1 MDEDQQE
8 QEEQQQEQQQIAPTA
23 FTSFNRINPVSRRP
37 LSALTLFN
45 RQQLETNEETRDAI
59 RKNQQAITTLNL
71 SLTNVTGQ
79 VAQVTASLNKISQ
92 EIIQSTTLENL
103 RQAQLQKQEAM
114 LADQNI
120 RSGKEA
126 QVEKGI
132 QSALFAPV
140 QRIGAKTQFTLS
152 RLMNFFNILLGT
164 FLTGAAIKLIIA
176 LTSRNQ
182 EGLKGISD
190 GIMKGLAA
198 AGGIFLAINGGLTL
212 AIRSLTGLAGFLTR
226 VAVTNLLLRPI
237 QLVFN
242 IASSLAGALTAGAL
256 GSKGLTSPKVSTPKN
271 KNKFNNS
278 RKGFKYFNRFI
289 PDLIAAGITIN
300 EIREGERVDRALSG
314 LAGYFVGDF
323 TAEGIGIA
331 LQRRGSLRSRILG
344 GGLRLL
350 SPFFGEFVGRPAGKQ
365 GFDLVT
371 QSMGLNLISGN
382 VQTDGDFFNQNLT
395 NIRRNNINV
404 ITADD
409 QPPAGTITAEGRA
422 ALLMFAP
429 PSNPNNPYVLN
440 SYVQYNV
447 LPV

>member
-8 QEEQQQEQQQIAPTA
+8 QEEQQQEQQQIAPSA
-23 FTSFNRINPVSRRP
+23 FTTFSRINPVSRRP

-79 VAQVTASLNKISQ
+79 VAQLTASLNKISQ
-92 EIIQSTTLENL
+92 EIVQSTTLENL

-114 LADQNI
+114 LADQNV

-126 QVEKGI
+126 QIEKGI

-152 RLMNFFNILLGT
+152 RLMNFFNVLLGT

-176 LTSRNQ
+176 LTSGNQ
-182 EGLKGISD
+182 EGLKGIGD
-190 GIMKGLAA
+190 GIMKGLTA

-226 VAVTNLLLRPI
+226 VAVTNLLIRPI

-242 IASSLAGALTAGAL
+242 IASSLAAALTSGALSTAG
-256 GSKGLTSPKVSTPKN
+256 KIPTTPKTSTSKN
-271 KNKFNNS
+271 LNKFKGKRFSRLNS
-278 RKGFKYFNRFI
+278 FI

-300 EIREGERVDRALSG
+300 EMRSGERVDRALSG
-314 LAGYFVGDF
+314 LAGYFAGDI
-323 TAEGIGIA
+323 TTEGIGIA
-331 LQRRGSLRSRILG
+331 LQRRGNLKSKILG
-344 GGLRLL
+344 GALRIF
-350 SPFFGEFVGRPAGKQ
+350 SPLVGEFVGRPAGKQ
-365 GFDLVT
+365 GFDLLT
-371 QSMGLNLISGN
+371 QSLGLNLISGN
-382 VQTDGDFFNQNLT
+382 PQTDGDFFNQNIS
-395 NIRRNNINV
+395 NIKSNNINV
-404 ITADD
+404 VTADE
-409 QPPAGTITAEGRA
+409 QPQTGTITAEGRA

-429 PSNPNNPYVLN
+429 PSNPNNPYILN
-440 SYVQYNV
+440 SHVQYNV

>member
-1 MDEDQQE
+1 MS
-8 QEEQQQEQQQIAPTA
+8 T
-23 FTSFNRINPVSRRP
+23 
-37 LSALTLFN
+37 
-45 RQQLETNEETRDAI
+45 
-59 RKNQQAITTLNL
+59 KN
-71 SLTNVTGQ
+71 
-79 VAQVTASLNKISQ
+79 
-92 EIIQSTTLENL
+92 
-103 RQAQLQKQEAM
+103 
-114 LADQNI
+114 
-120 RSGKEA
+120 
-126 QVEKGI
+126 
-132 QSALFAPV
+132 
-140 QRIGAKTQFTLS
+140 
-152 RLMNFFNILLGT
+152 
-164 FLTGAAIKLIIA
+164 LI
-176 LTSRNQ
+176 
-182 EGLKGISD
+182 
-190 GIMKGLAA
+190 
-198 AGGIFLAINGGLTL
+198 
-212 AIRSLTGLAGFLTR
+212 
-226 VAVTNLLLRPI
+226 RPI
-237 QLVFN
+237 QLVFK
-242 IASSLAGALTAGAL
+242 IASSIAGALTTGAL
-256 GSKGLTSPKVSTPKN
+256 ASKGLTSPKVSTPKN

-289 PDLIAAGITIN
+289 PDLIAAGITVN

-314 LAGYFVGDF
+314 LAGYFAGDF

-395 NIRRNNINV
+395 NIRKNNINV

-409 QPPAGTITAEGRA
+409 QPPEGTITAEGRA

>member
-8 QEEQQQEQQQIAPTA
+8 QEEQQQEQQQIAPSA
-23 FTSFNRINPVSRRP
+23 FTTFSRINPVSRRP

-79 VAQVTASLNKISQ
+79 VAQLTASLNKISQ
-92 EIIQSTTLENL
+92 EIVQSTTLENL

-126 QVEKGI
+126 QIEKGI

-152 RLMNFFNILLGT
+152 RLMNFFNVLLGT
-164 FLTGAAIKLIIA
+164 LLTGAAIKLIIA
-176 LTSRNQ
+176 LTSGNQ
-182 EGLKGISD
+182 EGLKGIGD
-190 GIMKGLAA
+190 GIMKGLTA

-226 VAVTNLLLRPI
+226 VAVTNLLIRPI

-242 IASSLAGALTAGAL
+242 IASSLAAALTSGALSTTG
-256 GSKGLTSPKVSTPKN
+256 KITTPKTSTPKN
-271 KNKFNNS
+271 LNKFKGKRFSRLNS
-278 RKGFKYFNRFI
+278 FI

-300 EIREGERVDRALSG
+300 EIRSGERVDRALSG
-314 LAGYFVGDF
+314 LAGYFVGDI
-323 TAEGIGIA
+323 TTEGIGIA
-331 LQRRGSLRSRILG
+331 LQRRGTLKSKILG
-344 GGLRLL
+344 GALRVF
-350 SPFFGEFVGRPAGKQ
+350 SPLVGEFVGRPAGKQ
-365 GFDLVT
+365 GFDLLT

-382 VQTDGDFFNQNLT
+382 PQTDGDFFNQN
-395 NIRRNNINV
+395 ISSIKSNNINV
-404 ITADD
+404 ITADE
-409 QPPAGTITAEGRA
+409 QPQGTITAEGRA

-429 PSNPNNPYVLN
+429 PSNPNNPYILN
-440 SYVQYNV
+440 SHVQYNV

>member
-8 QEEQQQEQQQIAPTA
+8 QEEQQQEQQQIAPSA
-23 FTSFNRINPVSRRP
+23 FTTFSRINPVSRRP

-79 VAQVTASLNKISQ
+79 VAQLTASLNKISQ
-92 EIIQSTTLENL
+92 EIVQSTTLENL

-114 LADQNI
+114 LADQNV

-126 QVEKGI
+126 QIEKGI

-152 RLMNFFNILLGT
+152 RLMNFFNVLLGT

-176 LTSRNQ
+176 LTSGNQ
-182 EGLKGISD
+182 EGLKGIGD
-190 GIMKGLAA
+190 GIMKGLTA

-226 VAVTNLLLRPI
+226 VAVTNLLIRPI

-242 IASSLAGALTAGAL
+242 IASSLAAALTSGALSTAG
-256 GSKGLTSPKVSTPKN
+256 KIPTTPKTSTSKN
-271 KNKFNNS
+271 LNKFKGKRFSRLNS
-278 RKGFKYFNRFI
+278 FI

-300 EIREGERVDRALSG
+300 EIRSGERVDRALSG
-314 LAGYFVGDF
+314 LAGYFAGDI
-323 TAEGIGIA
+323 TTEGIGIA
-331 LQRRGSLRSRILG
+331 LQRRGNLKSKILG
-344 GGLRLL
+344 GALRIF
-350 SPFFGEFVGRPAGKQ
+350 SPLVGEFVGRPAGKQ
-365 GFDLVT
+365 GFDLLT
-371 QSMGLNLISGN
+371 QSLGLNLISGN
-382 VQTDGDFFNQNLT
+382 PQTDGDFFNQNIS
-395 NIRRNNINV
+395 NIKSNNINV
-404 ITADD
+404 VTADE
-409 QPPAGTITAEGRA
+409 QPQTGTITAEGRA

-429 PSNPNNPYVLN
+429 PSNPNNPYILN
-440 SYVQYNV
+440 SHVQYNV

>member
-152 RLMNFFNILLGT
+152 RLMNFFNVLLGT

-300 EIREGERVDRALSG
+300 C
-314 LAGYFVGDF
+314 
-323 TAEGIGIA
+323 
-331 LQRRGSLRSRILG
+331 
-344 GGLRLL
+344 LL
-350 SPFFGEFVGRPAGKQ
+350 YTSPSPR
-365 GFDLVT
+365 D
-371 QSMGLNLISGN
+371 
-382 VQTDGDFFNQNLT
+382 
-395 NIRRNNINV
+395 
-404 ITADD
+404 
-409 QPPAGTITAEGRA
+409 
-422 ALLMFAP
+422 
-429 PSNPNNPYVLN
+429 
-440 SYVQYNV
+440 
-447 LPV
+447 

>member
-8 QEEQQQEQQQIAPTA
+8 QEEQQQEQQQIAPSA

-79 VAQVTASLNKISQ
+79 VAQLTASLNKISQ
-92 EIIQSTTLENL
+92 EIVQSTTLENL

-126 QVEKGI
+126 QIEKGI

-152 RLMNFFNILLGT
+152 RLMNFFNVLLGT

-176 LTSRNQ
+176 LTSGNQ
-182 EGLKGISD
+182 EGLKGIGD
-190 GIMKGLAA
+190 GIMKGLTA

-226 VAVTNLLLRPI
+226 VAVTALP
-237 QLVFN
+237 
-242 IASSLAGALTAGAL
+242 SSST
-256 GSKGLTSPKVSTPKN
+256 VS
-271 KNKFNNS
+271 
-278 RKGFKYFNRFI
+278 
-289 PDLIAAGITIN
+289 
-300 EIREGERVDRALSG
+300 
-314 LAGYFVGDF
+314 
-323 TAEGIGIA
+323 
-331 LQRRGSLRSRILG
+331 
-344 GGLRLL
+344 
-350 SPFFGEFVGRPAGKQ
+350 
-365 GFDLVT
+365 
-371 QSMGLNLISGN
+371 
-382 VQTDGDFFNQNLT
+382 
-395 NIRRNNINV
+395 
-404 ITADD
+404 
-409 QPPAGTITAEGRA
+409 
-422 ALLMFAP
+422 
-429 PSNPNNPYVLN
+429 
-440 SYVQYNV
+440 
-447 LPV
+447 

>member
-8 QEEQQQEQQQIAPTA
+8 QEEQQQEQQQIAPSA
-23 FTSFNRINPVSRRP
+23 FTTFSRINPVSRRP

-79 VAQVTASLNKISQ
+79 VAQLTASLNKISQ
-92 EIIQSTTLENL
+92 EIVQSTTLENL

-126 QVEKGI
+126 QIEKGI

-152 RLMNFFNILLGT
+152 RLMNFFNVLLGT

-176 LTSRNQ
+176 LTSGNQ
-182 EGLKGISD
+182 EGLKGIGD
-190 GIMKGLAA
+190 GIMKGLTA

-226 VAVTNLLLRPI
+226 VAVTNLLIRPI

-242 IASSLAGALTAGAL
+242 IASSLAAALTSGALSTAGKIPA
-256 GSKGLTSPKVSTPKN
+256 PKTSTPKN
-271 KNKFNNS
+271 LNKFKGKRFSRLNS
-278 RKGFKYFNRFI
+278 FI

-300 EIREGERVDRALSG
+300 EIRSGERVDRALSG
-314 LAGYFVGDF
+314 LAGYFAGDI
-323 TAEGIGIA
+323 TTEGVGIA
-331 LQRRGSLRSRILG
+331 LQRRGTLKSKILG
-344 GGLRLL
+344 GALRIF
-350 SPFFGEFVGRPAGKQ
+350 SPLVGEFVGRPAGKQ
-365 GFDLVT
+365 GFDLLT

-382 VQTDGDFFNQNLT
+382 PQTDGDFFNQN
-395 NIRRNNINV
+395 ISSIKSNNINV
-404 ITADD
+404 ITADE
-409 QPPAGTITAEGRA
+409 QPQTGTITAEGRA

-429 PSNPNNPYVLN
+429 PSNPNNPYILN
-440 SYVQYNV
+440 SHVQYNV

>member
-8 QEEQQQEQQQIAPTA
+8 QEEQQQEQQQIAPSA

-59 RKNQQAITTLNL
+59 RNNQQAITTLNL

-79 VAQVTASLNKISQ
+79 VAQLTASLNKISQ

-120 RSGKEA
+120 RSAKEG
-126 QVEKGI
+126 QIEKGI

-152 RLMNFFNILLGT
+152 RLMNFFNVLLGT
-164 FLTGAAIKLIIA
+164 FLTGAAIKLIIS
-176 LTSRNQ
+176 LTSGNQ
-182 EGLKGISD
+182 EGLKDIGD
-190 GIMKGLAA
+190 GIMKKLAA

-242 IASSLAGALTAGAL
+242 IASSLAAALTSGALSTAG
-256 GSKGLTSPKVSTPKN
+256 KIPTTPKTSTPKN
-271 KNKFNNS
+271 LNKFKGKRFS
-278 RKGFKYFNRFI
+278 RLNAFI

-300 EIREGERVDRALSG
+300 EIRSGERVDRALSG
-314 LAGYFVGDF
+314 LAGYFAGDI
-323 TAEGIGIA
+323 TTEGIGIA
-331 LQRRGSLRSRILG
+331 LQRRGTLKSKILG
-344 GGLRLL
+344 GALRIF
-350 SPFFGEFVGRPAGKQ
+350 SPLVGEFVGRPAGKQ
-365 GFDLVT
+365 GFDLLT

-382 VQTDGDFFNQNLT
+382 PQTDGDFFNQNIS
-395 NIRRNNINV
+395 NIKSNNINE
-404 ITADD
+404 ITADE
-409 QPPAGTITAEGRA
+409 QPQGTITAEGRA

-440 SYVQYNV
+440 SYIQYNV

>member
-8 QEEQQQEQQQIAPTA
+8 QEEQQQEQQQIAPSA
-23 FTSFNRINPVSRRP
+23 FTTFSRINPVSRRP

-79 VAQVTASLNKISQ
+79 VAQLTASLNKISQ
-92 EIIQSTTLENL
+92 EIVQSTTLENL

-114 LADQNI
+114 LADQNV

-126 QVEKGI
+126 QIEKGI

-152 RLMNFFNILLGT
+152 RLMNFFNVLLGT

-176 LTSRNQ
+176 LTSGNQ
-182 EGLKGISD
+182 EGLKGIGD
-190 GIMKGLAA
+190 GIMKGLTA

-226 VAVTNLLLRPI
+226 VAVTNLLIRPI

-242 IASSLAGALTAGAL
+242 IASSLAAALTSGALSTAGRIP
-256 GSKGLTSPKVSTPKN
+256 TTPKTSTPKN
-271 KNKFNNS
+271 LNKFKGKRFSRLNS
-278 RKGFKYFNRFI
+278 FI

-300 EIREGERVDRALSG
+300 EIRSGERVDRALSG
-314 LAGYFVGDF
+314 LAGYFAGDI
-323 TAEGIGIA
+323 TTEGIGIA
-331 LQRRGSLRSRILG
+331 LQRRGNLKSKILG
-344 GGLRLL
+344 GALRIF
-350 SPFFGEFVGRPAGKQ
+350 SPLVGEFVGRPAGKQ
-365 GFDLVT
+365 GFDLLT
-371 QSMGLNLISGN
+371 QSLGLNLISGN
-382 VQTDGDFFNQNLT
+382 PQTDGDFFNQNIS
-395 NIRRNNINV
+395 NIKSNNINV
-404 ITADD
+404 VTADE
-409 QPPAGTITAEGRA
+409 QPQTGTITAEGRA

-429 PSNPNNPYVLN
+429 PSNPNNPYILN
-440 SYVQYNV
+440 SHVQYNV

>member
-8 QEEQQQEQQQIAPTA
+8 QEEQQQEQQQIAPSA
-23 FTSFNRINPVSRRP
+23 FTTFSRINPVSRRP

-79 VAQVTASLNKISQ
+79 VAQLTASLNKISQ
-92 EIIQSTTLENL
+92 EIVQSTTLENL

-114 LADQNI
+114 LADQNV

-126 QVEKGI
+126 QIEKGI

-152 RLMNFFNILLGT
+152 RLMNFFNVLLGT

-176 LTSRNQ
+176 LTSGNQ
-182 EGLKGISD
+182 EGLKGIGD
-190 GIMKGLAA
+190 GIMKGLTA

-226 VAVTNLLLRPI
+226 VAVTNLLIRPI

-242 IASSLAGALTAGAL
+242 IASSLAAALTSGALSTAG
-256 GSKGLTSPKVSTPKN
+256 KIPTTPKTSTSKN
-271 KNKFNNS
+271 LNKFKGKRFSRLNS
-278 RKGFKYFNRFI
+278 FI

-300 EIREGERVDRALSG
+300 EIRSGERVDRALSG
-314 LAGYFVGDF
+314 LAGYFAGDI
-323 TAEGIGIA
+323 TTEGIGIA
-331 LQRRGSLRSRILG
+331 LQRRGNLKSKILG
-344 GGLRLL
+344 GALRIF
-350 SPFFGEFVGRPAGKQ
+350 SPLVGEFVGRPAGKQ
-365 GFDLVT
+365 GFDLLT
-371 QSMGLNLISGN
+371 QSLGLNLISGN
-382 VQTDGDFFNQNLT
+382 PQTDGDFFNQNI
-395 NIRRNNINV
+395 NSIKSNNINV
-404 ITADD
+404 VTADE
-409 QPPAGTITAEGRA
+409 QPQTGTITAEGRA

-429 PSNPNNPYVLN
+429 PSNPNNPYILN
-440 SYVQYNV
+440 SHVQYNV